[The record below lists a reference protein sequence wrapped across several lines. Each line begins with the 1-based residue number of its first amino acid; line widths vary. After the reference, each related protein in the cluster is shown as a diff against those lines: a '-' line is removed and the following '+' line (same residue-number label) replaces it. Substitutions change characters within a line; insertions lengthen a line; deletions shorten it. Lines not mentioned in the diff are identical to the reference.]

1 MNYKKI
7 STIAVVL
14 IVIGAFL
21 LIIRGSE
28 DTWLCRDGQWEMH
41 GVPSAPM
48 PTSGCGDPF
57 INSFDECVEA
67 GYPIMESYPQR
78 CRIDDDW
85 TFVQD
90 IGNELQKTDLI
101 RIDFPRPNQTIQS
114 PLVISGEAR
123 GNWFFE
129 GDFPIKLLD
138 HNDVMIVQSYATAKS
153 EWMTED
159 FVQFEAEI
167 EFEVPA
173 TQKGVLILEKDNPSG
188 LSEYTDELRIPVVF
202 SELEQ
207 NMIVKAYFVNDL
219 LDGDFNTTCQNVYPL
234 EREVPKIKAVAR
246 AALEELLKGLT
257 EEEKMSGFSTAI
269 NENVKIQ
276 KLYIEDNIAYVDFD
290 KQLEYELG
298 GSCRVALIN
307 HQIIKTLEQFPTV
320 NSVRISV
327 NGRTEDILQ
336 P

>member
-7 STIAVVL
+7 LTIAVIL
-14 IVIGAFL
+14 IVVGAFL

-28 DTWLCRDGQWEMH
+28 DTWLCRDGQWVKH

-48 PTSGCGDPF
+48 PDSGCGDG
-57 INSFDECVEA
+57 INSFDECVAA
-67 GYPIMESYPQR
+67 GFPIMESYPQQ
-78 CRIDDDW
+78 CRTDDDQ

-90 IGNELQKTDLI
+90 IGNELKKTDLI
-101 RIDFPRPNQTIQS
+101 RVSFPRPNQTIES

-129 GDFPIKLLD
+129 GVFPIELLD
-138 HNDVMIVQSYATAKS
+138 NNDVVIAQGYATAKS

-159 FVQFEAEI
+159 FVQFESKIDFDTTAI
-167 EFEVPA
+167 E
-173 TQKGVLILEKDNPSG
+173 KGFLILEKDNPSG
-188 LSEYTDELRIPVVF
+188 LPEYADELRIPVVF
-202 SELEQ
+202 SKPEE

-219 LDGDFNTTCQNVYPL
+219 LDDDFNIMCRNVYPV
-234 EREVPKIKAVAR
+234 EREVPKTKSVAR

-257 EEEKMSGFSTAI
+257 EDEKMSGFSTAI

-276 KLYIEDNIAYVDFD
+276 KLYIEDDIAYVDFD
-290 KQLEYELG
+290 EQLEHELG
-298 GSCRVALIN
+298 GSCRVAFIGW
-307 HQIIKTLEQFPTV
+307 QITETLKQFSTV
-320 NSVRISV
+320 KDVKISV